1 MAKIIEITNPLTGQP
16 QPAIQS
22 DYTAQQI
29 DDAVAAVQ
37 PFLPGGP
44 GLPVNQGGTG
54 ANNPQAALVNLG
66 ARPSRNF
73 ADNSRFSN
81 NQVVNQRGQ
90 TTYTNGSISASIDRW
105 KLLGTMTLEENG
117 LSIQKTQSAPEF
129 FVQAISDEVLSA
141 LRGQTVTL
149 SAVYN
154 DGDRKI
160 AGSTFVVPA
169 QGDID
174 SPEASIGDVLFDLYK
189 SSGDANARIRF
200 FSASPST
207 SLTLEAVELVIG
219 NHQTVVYTDSNGYL
233 QFIDNPNYW
242 ETLAQC
248 QRQLYI
254 PATGTASTYYSAVIN
269 PTSGDIFF
277 PVILPVPMRA
287 TPVVT
292 VINATLYVGT
302 EQKTVTASAITCYA
316 LCGNQA
322 LCRANG
328 VAAGASART
337 GIVEIGGLQ
346 LSAEL

>member
-16 QPAIQS
+16 QQVIQS

-117 LSIQKTQSAPEF
+117 LSIQKTQSDPEF

-189 SSGDANARIRF
+189 FSGDGNARIRF

-207 SLTLEAVELVIG
+207 SLTLEAVELVLG
-219 NHQTVVYTDSNGYL
+219 DHQTIVYTDKNGDL
-233 QFIDNPNYW
+233 QFI
-242 ETLAQC
+242 ETPDYGEELARC
-248 QRQLYI
+248 QRRLLKLG
-254 PATGTASTYYSAVIN
+254 PNGATGYAES
-269 PTSGDIFF
+269 PTKAYLFV
-277 PVILPVPMRA
+277 PLPVTMRA
-287 TPVVT
+287 KPVWSG
-292 VINATLYVGT
+292 TLPRLYPNDGNSVSSVSVLSIADNMACLMVDGT
-302 EQKTVTASAITCYA
+302 
-316 LCGNQA
+316 GF
-322 LCRANG
+322 
-328 VAAGASART
+328 T
-337 GIVEIGGLQ
+337 GGKIYSVNELDGF